1 MTNYWFIIHNLPDY
15 QKHPDKIGRSL
26 GKAKRDKIFRRINA
40 GDRIVYYAQKR
51 RVVGVFKVVSEM
63 HPSKK
68 GLWGGKVGQH
78 YVYDIEPVYVS
89 PMGFPF
95 EVNPKDYGL
104 DYLRGR
110 TAIKLTRKQYKDIK
124 SELLGIN
131 DPNSEAAVVSL
142 FSKIHRELGFPF
154 IKVIRNR
161 FPDCIAL
168 NKEGKEVRIEFEEPS
183 SRFDHD
189 PKGCD
194 LIVCWE
200 DDLRALAPVEVLELK
215 EFIYGS

>member
-1 MTNYWFIIHNLPDY
+1 MTNYWFVIHNLPDY
-15 QKHPDKIGRSL
+15 RKHPNRIGRSIE
-26 GKAKRDKIFRRINA
+26 KAKRDKIFRKIKR
-40 GDRIVYYAQKR
+40 GDIIIYYAQKR
-51 RVVGVFKVVSEM
+51 QVVGIFKVVSEM
-63 HPSKK
+63 HPSQK
-68 GLWGGKVGQH
+68 GLWNGKVGQH
-78 YVYDIEPVYVS
+78 YVYDIVPVCVS
-89 PMGFPF
+89 LMGFPF
-95 EVNPKDYGL
+95 ELNPKDYGL
-104 DYLRGR
+104 NHLRGR
-110 TAIKLTRKQYKDIK
+110 TAIKLTRKQYKEIK
-124 SELLGIN
+124 SEVLGMN
-131 DPNSEAAVVSL
+131 DPDSEAAVVSL

-168 NKEGKEVRIEFEEPS
+168 DNEGKEIRIEFEEPS

-200 DDLRALAPVEVLELK
+200 DDLRVLSPVKVLELK